1 MIGDMESKS
10 IFFFS
15 FNLQSHEN
23 NLIHL
28 IKDVLIIFILFL
40 QLFYILK
47 KISVRIKYPKDAI
60 NSVNIYKYAYIR
72 PHLRSFK

>member
-28 IKDVLIIFILFL
+28 IKDVLEENIRT
-40 QLFYILK
+40 Y
-47 KISVRIKYPKDAI
+47 KIS
-60 NSVNIYKYAYIR
+60 
-72 PHLRSFK
+72 

>member
-47 KISVRIKYPKDAI
+47 KIS
-60 NSVNIYKYAYIR
+60 
-72 PHLRSFK
+72 